1 MYNTNTSTPPLI
13 LIADVDQSM
22 RNTMRHVLEA
32 DGFSVEEAQD
42 GIVAL
47 ELFKVIKPALVL
59 MDAVMPRMD
68 GFTACYNM
76 RQLEYGKDI
85 PIVLITSLND
95 TQSVDQAF
103 AVGVS
108 DLFTKPLHWAL
119 FRRRVSRLLHLSH
132 VEASLKEAK
141 ERAEMANRAKS
152 EFLANMS
159 HEIRT
164 PLNGII
170 GMNKLLLETKL
181 DDEQREYAQAVQYSA
196 ESFLDLI
203 NDILDFSKIEA
214 GKLELE
220 ILNFRFAEIIEGTVE
235 ILGRN
240 AQQKGLEVVVEIDP
254 EIPEYLRGDP
264 TRVRQIL
271 LNFVGNAI
279 KFTEKG
285 EINISARLVKKF
297 SKRSKIELRVRDTG
311 IGIPKDKQK
320 LIFESFSQAD
330 GSTTRKFGGTGLGLA
345 ISKKLA
351 KMMGGDISLE
361 SEEGKGATFIV
372 TLVLEHA
379 NADISEVE
387 EPAEDVSLDDL
398 KILVIDDNDTNRK
411 LLKRQLE
418 GFGCTV
424 VTATSGDEGIRLLKD
439 AQEKEQP
446 FDVILLDMLMPDM
459 DGKQTAEKIRDAGL
473 NDGKII
479 IMASSGDFLNSKSE
493 LEAAGIHRRLFK
505 PIKTRDLL
513 RAILNKPQTD
523 KTSEEVQVV
532 SEAEAGPA
540 LKILVAEDNIIN
552 QKLTKRVLEK
562 NGYSVD
568 VVANGLEAL
577 DAVSRTKYDMILMDM
592 QMPEMDG
599 LEATTLIRKRE
610 KPDEHVPIIALT
622 ANAAKSDKK
631 KCLSAG
637 MDDFLTK
644 PIKPEHL
651 LKIIRRMYIEYN
663 MAATRQEKA

>member
-1 MYNTNTSTPPLI
+1 MKKTSTPPLI
-13 LIADVDQSM
+13 LIADIDQSM
-22 RNTMRHVLEA
+22 RQTMRHVLET
-32 DGFSVEEAQD
+32 DGFSVEEASD

-47 ELFKVIKPALVL
+47 ELFKVIKPSLVL

-76 RQLEYGKDI
+76 RQIEHGRDI

-119 FRRRVSRLLHLSH
+119 FRRRVTRLLHLTQ

-170 GMNKLLLETKL
+170 GMNKLLLETPL
-181 DDEQREYAQAVQYSA
+181 NSEQKEYAQAVQYSA

-240 AQQKGLEVVVEIDP
+240 AQQKGLEVVVDIDP

-285 EINISARLVKKF
+285 EITISARLVKKF
-297 SKRSKIELRVRDTG
+297 NKRSKIELRVKDTG
-311 IGIPKDKQK
+311 IGIPKDKQQ

-330 GSTTRKFGGTGLGLA
+330 GSTTRKFGGTGLGLT

-351 KMMGGDISLE
+351 RLMDGDITLE

-379 NADISEVE
+379 NTDIE
-387 EPAEDVSLDDL
+387 EGEPREDVSLDDL
-398 KILVIDDNDTNRK
+398 KVLVIDDNETNRK
-411 LLKRQLE
+411 LLEKQLA
-418 GFGCTV
+418 GFGCRV
-424 VTATSGDEGIRLLKD
+424 VTVSSGQDGLKLLED
-439 AQEKEQP
+439 AQKKDEP
-446 FDVILLDMLMPDM
+446 FDIVLLDMLMPDM
-459 DGKQTAEKIRDAGL
+459 DGKETAEKIRKAGL
-473 NDGKII
+473 DKGKVI
-479 IMASSGDFLNSKSE
+479 IMASSGDFLNSKEE
-493 LEAAGIHRRLFK
+493 LEAAGIHRRLLK
-505 PIKTRDLL
+505 PIKTQDLL
-513 RAILNKPQTD
+513 RVLLNRPQGGD
-523 KTSEEVQVV
+523 SPEEVTVV
-532 SEAEAGPA
+532 SEQEAGPQ

-552 QKLTKRVLEK
+552 QKLTRRVLEK

-577 DAVSRTKYDMILMDM
+577 DAFSRTKYDMILMDM

-599 LEATTLIRKRE
+599 LEAAALIRKRE
-610 KPDEHVPIIALT
+610 KSGEHVPIIALT

-631 KCLSAG
+631 KCLAAG

-644 PIKPEHL
+644 PIKPDDL
-651 LKIIRRMYIEYN
+651 LKIIRRMHAEYN
-663 MAATRQEKA
+663 LQRS

>member
-1 MYNTNTSTPPLI
+1 MKKTSTPPLI
-13 LIADVDQSM
+13 LIADIDQSM
-22 RNTMRHVLEA
+22 RQTMRHVLET
-32 DGFSVEEAQD
+32 DGFSVEEASD

-47 ELFKVIKPALVL
+47 ELFKVIKPSLVL

-76 RQLEYGKDI
+76 RQIEHGRDI

-119 FRRRVSRLLHLSH
+119 FRRRVTRLLHLTQ

-170 GMNKLLLETKL
+170 GMNKLLLETPL
-181 DDEQREYAQAVQYSA
+181 NSEQKEYAQAVQYSA

-240 AQQKGLEVVVEIDP
+240 AQQKGLEVVVDIDP

-285 EINISARLVKKF
+285 EITISARLVKKF
-297 SKRSKIELRVRDTG
+297 NKRSKIELRVKDTG
-311 IGIPKDKQK
+311 IGIPKDKQQ

-330 GSTTRKFGGTGLGLA
+330 GSTTRKFGGTGLGLT

-351 KMMGGDISLE
+351 RLMDGDITLE

-379 NADISEVE
+379 NTDIE
-387 EPAEDVSLDDL
+387 EDEPRTDISLDDL
-398 KILVIDDNDTNRK
+398 KVLVIDDNETNRK
-411 LLKRQLE
+411 LLEKQLA
-418 GFGCTV
+418 GFGCRV
-424 VTATSGDEGIRLLKD
+424 VTVSSGQDGLKLLED
-439 AQEKEQP
+439 AQKKDEP
-446 FDVILLDMLMPDM
+446 FDIVLLDMLMPDM
-459 DGKQTAEKIRDAGL
+459 DGKETAEKIRKAGL
-473 NDGKII
+473 DKGKVI
-479 IMASSGDFLNSKSE
+479 IMASSGDFLNSKEE
-493 LEAAGIHRRLFK
+493 LEAAGIHRRLLK
-505 PIKTRDLL
+505 PIKTQDLL
-513 RAILNKPQTD
+513 RVLLNRPQGGNST
-523 KTSEEVQVV
+523 EEVTVV
-532 SEAEAGPA
+532 SEQEAGPQ

-552 QKLTKRVLEK
+552 QKLTRRVLEK

-577 DAVSRTKYDMILMDM
+577 DAFSRTKYDMILMDM

-610 KPDEHVPIIALT
+610 KSGEHVPIIALT

-631 KCLSAG
+631 KCLAAG

-644 PIKPEHL
+644 PIKPDDL
-651 LKIIRRMYIEYN
+651 LKIIRRMHAEYN
-663 MAATRQEKA
+663 LQRS

>member
-1 MYNTNTSTPPLI
+1 MKKTSTPPLI
-13 LIADVDQSM
+13 LIADIDQSM
-22 RNTMRHVLEA
+22 RQTMRHVLET
-32 DGFSVEEAQD
+32 DGFSVEEASD

-47 ELFKVIKPALVL
+47 ELFKVIKPSLVL

-76 RQLEYGKDI
+76 RQIEHGRDI

-119 FRRRVSRLLHLSH
+119 FRRRVTRLLHLTQ

-170 GMNKLLLETKL
+170 GMNKLLLETPL
-181 DDEQREYAQAVQYSA
+181 NSEQKEYAQAVQYSA

-240 AQQKGLEVVVEIDP
+240 AQQKGLEVVVDIDP

-285 EINISARLVKKF
+285 EITISARLVKKF
-297 SKRSKIELRVRDTG
+297 NKRSKIELRVKDTG
-311 IGIPKDKQK
+311 IGIPKDKQQ

-330 GSTTRKFGGTGLGLA
+330 GSTTRKFGGTGLGLT

-351 KMMGGDISLE
+351 RLMDGDITLE

-379 NADISEVE
+379 NTDIE
-387 EPAEDVSLDDL
+387 EGEPREDVSLDDL
-398 KILVIDDNDTNRK
+398 KVLVIDDNETNRK
-411 LLKRQLE
+411 LLEKQLA
-418 GFGCTV
+418 GFGCRV
-424 VTATSGDEGIRLLKD
+424 VTVSSGQDGLKLLED
-439 AQEKEQP
+439 AQKKDEP
-446 FDVILLDMLMPDM
+446 FDIVLLDMLMPDM
-459 DGKQTAEKIRDAGL
+459 DGKETAEKIRKAGL
-473 NDGKII
+473 DKGKVI
-479 IMASSGDFLNSKSE
+479 IMASSGDFLNSKEE
-493 LEAAGIHRRLFK
+493 LEAAGIHRRLLK
-505 PIKTRDLL
+505 PIKTQDLL
-513 RAILNKPQTD
+513 RVLLNRPQGGD
-523 KTSEEVQVV
+523 SPEEVTVV
-532 SEAEAGPA
+532 SEQEAGPQ

-552 QKLTKRVLEK
+552 QKLTRRVLEK

-577 DAVSRTKYDMILMDM
+577 DAFSRTKYDMILMDM

-599 LEATTLIRKRE
+599 LEATALIRKRE
-610 KPDEHVPIIALT
+610 KSGEHVPIIALT

-631 KCLSAG
+631 KCLAAG

-644 PIKPEHL
+644 PIKPDDL
-651 LKIIRRMYIEYN
+651 LKIIRRMHAEYN
-663 MAATRQEKA
+663 LQRS

>member
-1 MYNTNTSTPPLI
+1 MKKTSTPPLI
-13 LIADVDQSM
+13 LIADIDQSM
-22 RNTMRHVLEA
+22 RQTMRHVLET
-32 DGFSVEEAQD
+32 DGFSVEEASD

-47 ELFKVIKPALVL
+47 ELFKVIKPSLVL

-76 RQLEYGKDI
+76 RQIEHGRDI

-119 FRRRVSRLLHLSH
+119 FRRRVTRLLHLTQ

-170 GMNKLLLETKL
+170 GMNKLLLETPL
-181 DDEQREYAQAVQYSA
+181 NSEQKEYAQAVQYSA
-196 ESFLDLI
+196 ESFLYLI

-240 AQQKGLEVVVEIDP
+240 AQQKGLEVVVDIDP

-285 EINISARLVKKF
+285 EITISARLVKKF
-297 SKRSKIELRVRDTG
+297 NKRSKIELRVKDTG
-311 IGIPKDKQK
+311 IGIPKDKQQ

-330 GSTTRKFGGTGLGLA
+330 GSTTRKFGGTGLGLT

-351 KMMGGDISLE
+351 RLMDGDITLE

-379 NADISEVE
+379 NTDIE
-387 EPAEDVSLDDL
+387 EGEPREDVSLDDL
-398 KILVIDDNDTNRK
+398 KVLVIDDNETNRK
-411 LLKRQLE
+411 LLEKQLA
-418 GFGCTV
+418 GFGCRV
-424 VTATSGDEGIRLLKD
+424 VTVSSGQDGLKLLED
-439 AQEKEQP
+439 AQKKDEP
-446 FDVILLDMLMPDM
+446 FDIVLLDMLMPDM
-459 DGKQTAEKIRDAGL
+459 DGKETAEKIRKAGL
-473 NDGKII
+473 DKGKVI
-479 IMASSGDFLNSKSE
+479 IMASSGDFLNSKEE
-493 LEAAGIHRRLFK
+493 LEAAGIHRRLLK
-505 PIKTRDLL
+505 PIKTQDLL
-513 RAILNKPQTD
+513 RVLLNRPQGGD
-523 KTSEEVQVV
+523 SPEEVTVV
-532 SEAEAGPA
+532 SEQEAGPQ

-552 QKLTKRVLEK
+552 QKLTRRVLEK

-577 DAVSRTKYDMILMDM
+577 DAFSRTKYDMILMDM

-599 LEATTLIRKRE
+599 LEATALIRKRE
-610 KPDEHVPIIALT
+610 KSGEHVPIIALT

-631 KCLSAG
+631 KCLAAG

-644 PIKPEHL
+644 PIKPDDL
-651 LKIIRRMYIEYN
+651 LKIIRRMHAEYN
-663 MAATRQEKA
+663 LQRS